1 MITEVISK
9 LADGGD
15 LSEKEVAGVFGLMM
29 DGELPPSQT
38 AAFLVALRMKGE
50 TVSEITGVARALLS
64 RAVRIDC
71 DRDSAVDL
79 CGTGGDRSGTF
90 NISTTA
96 AFITA
101 GAGVAVA
108 KHGNRSVS
116 SPVGSADVLER
127 LGVRI
132 DVSPASARRC
142 LEEAGIAFLFAPIY
156 HPAMRNVAS
165 CRKEL
170 GIRTVFNLIGPVVNP
185 AGVKNQLMGVYS
197 PSVMLPVA
205 TVLRNL
211 GSKNAMVVNGS
222 DSLDEITVTGSTRV
236 AELRGGEISSYEISP
251 GDFGMETRS
260 AEELGG
266 GADAEENARVAL
278 SVLRGE
284 EGGAKTDA
292 CLLNAT
298 AAIYV
303 SGAADGMEEALSL
316 ARDSLSGGAALEKLE
331 ALAEITN
338 RGGADDS

>member
-1 MITEVISK
+1 MIAEVISK
-9 LADGGD
+9 LAGGGD
-15 LSEKEVAGVFGLMM
+15 LSEEEVTRVFGLMM
-29 DGELPPSQT
+29 DGKLSESQT

-64 RAVRIDC
+64 RAERIDRGS
-71 DRDSAVDL
+71 DAAVDL
-79 CGTGGDRSGTF
+79 CGTGGDGTGTF

-96 AFITA
+96 AFVAA
-101 GAGVAVA
+101 GAGVPVA

-116 SPVGSADVLER
+116 SPVGSADVLEE

-132 DVSPASARRC
+132 DISPASARRC
-142 LEEAGIAFLFAPIY
+142 LDEAGIVFLFAPVY
-156 HPAMRNVAS
+156 HPAMKNVAR

-205 TVLRNL
+205 TALRNL
-211 GSKNAMVVNGS
+211 GSRNAMVVNGS
-222 DSLDEITVTGSTRV
+222 DSMDEITVTGPTAV
-236 AELRGGEISSYEISP
+236 AELRGGEIRSYEMSP
-251 GDFGMETRS
+251 GDFGMRTRP

-266 GADAEENARVAL
+266 GADAEENARITL

-284 EGGAKTDA
+284 ERDAKTDA
-292 CLLNAT
+292 CLLNAA

-303 SGAADGMEEALSL
+303 SGGAGSLEEGLPL
-316 ARDSLSGGAALEKLE
+316 ARESLLGGAALAKLE
-331 ALAEITN
+331 ALSEITN
-338 RGGADDS
+338 RSGGG

>member
-156 HPAMRNVAS
+156 HPAMKNVAS
-165 CRKEL
+165 CRKD
-170 GIRTVFNLIGPVVNP
+170 RKSVV
-185 AGVKNQLMGVYS
+185 
-197 PSVMLPVA
+197 
-205 TVLRNL
+205 
-211 GSKNAMVVNGS
+211 
-222 DSLDEITVTGSTRV
+222 
-236 AELRGGEISSYEISP
+236 
-251 GDFGMETRS
+251 
-260 AEELGG
+260 
-266 GADAEENARVAL
+266 
-278 SVLRGE
+278 
-284 EGGAKTDA
+284 
-292 CLLNAT
+292 
-298 AAIYV
+298 
-303 SGAADGMEEALSL
+303 
-316 ARDSLSGGAALEKLE
+316 
-331 ALAEITN
+331 
-338 RGGADDS
+338 

>member
-1 MITEVISK
+1 MIAEVISK
-9 LADGGD
+9 LAGGGD
-15 LSEKEVAGVFGLMM
+15 LSEGEVTRVFGLMM
-29 DGELPPSQT
+29 DGKLSEVRT

-64 RAVRIDC
+64 RAERIDRRS
-71 DRDSAVDL
+71 DAAVDL
-79 CGTGGDRSGTF
+79 CGTGGDGTGTF

-96 AFITA
+96 AFIAA
-101 GAGVAVA
+101 GAGVPVA

-116 SPVGSADVLER
+116 SPVGSADVLGE

-132 DVSPASARRC
+132 DISPASAQRC
-142 LEEAGIAFLFAPIY
+142 LDEAGIVFLFAPVY
-156 HPAMRNVAS
+156 HPAMKNVAR

-211 GSKNAMVVNGS
+211 GSRNAMVVNGS
-222 DSLDEITVTGSTRV
+222 DSMDEITVTGPTAV
-236 AELRGGEISSYEISP
+236 AELRGGEIRSYEISP
-251 GDFGMETRS
+251 EDFGMRTRP

-266 GADAEENARVAL
+266 GADAGENARITL

-284 EGGAKTDA
+284 ERGAKTDA
-292 CLLNAT
+292 CLLNA
-298 AAIYV
+298 AAAVYV
-303 SGAADGMEEALSL
+303 SGGARSLGEGLSL
-316 ARDSLSGGAALEKLE
+316 ARDSLRGGAALGKLE
-331 ALAEITN
+331 ALSEITN
-338 RGGADDS
+338 RSCGG